1 LNYYLRLSNISLYKK
16 KKKMFIMD
24 FLIWSDLSMLSAEK
38 DFRGEERP
46 KLAAREETESS
57 DGISRELADLD
68 MAAWKVL

>member
-1 LNYYLRLSNISLYKK
+1 
-16 KKKMFIMD
+16 MFIMD